1 MAVKYRED
9 ESINF
14 NPNLPAGLI
23 QVGSAGAGG
32 EALSQGLETFKP
44 QTTET
49 ATILPQT
56 TFQPIA
62 GVGQATSNIFENIQ
76 KRFGPT
82 GASPRGDFE
91 TDIFRNVI
99 DPDDEDED
107 AEDEQDLI
115 DEFGL
120 VTPDDID
127 PTITSPAG
135 PDLKPGQFGYNTLKK
150 LDDGLTNLF
159 DVLGGQARTTSTG
172 GGGRGAE
179 NVFEKNKSIITD
191 AVNNV
196 INESIKSGGSIL
208 EEPSF
213 NPFDAPAPTP
223 GISTSV
229 SPGVTEDRSSIGQGF
244 GTDSAEFTGG
254 KSSTTPAAPAA
265 SGEGFEG
272 DFDFAPDTPAS
283 DLPSGLGSSGGGGMG
298 DPSQTGPSDLF
309 GFYDDFPGAELGAK
323 DGGKISFMNMKK

>member
-196 INESIKSGGSIL
+196 INESIKSGKSIL

-213 NPFDAPAPTP
+213 NPFDAAPPTP

-229 SPGVTEDRSSIGQGF
+229 SPGVTETQ
-244 GTDSAEFTGG
+244 
-254 KSSTTPAAPAA
+254 
-265 SGEGFEG
+265 GEGFGAASMFTGKGGAPTVGSFER
-272 DFDFAPDTPAS
+272 DFGLSGMDAPAPAPEAPPAFNPLDF
-283 DLPSGLGSSGGGGMG
+283 
-298 DPSQTGPSDLF
+298 
-309 GFYDDFPGAELGAK
+309 K
-323 DGGKISFMNMKK
+323 RDGGKISFMNMKK

>member
-91 TDIFRNVI
+91 TDIFRNVV

-120 VTPDDID
+120 IQADID
-127 PTITSPAG
+127 PTITSPTG
-135 PDLKPGQFGYNTLKK
+135 PDLKPGQVGYKTLKK
-150 LDDGLTNLF
+150 LNDGLTNLF

-179 NVFEKNKSIITD
+179 NVFKKNKSIITD

-208 EEPSF
+208 EEPTF
-213 NPFDAPAPTP
+213 NPLDAPAPTP
-223 GISTSV
+223 GISPSR
-229 SPGVTEDRSSIGQGF
+229 SEGVTETQGEDF
-244 GTDSAEFTGG
+244 GAAFIPTGKG
-254 KSSTTPAAPAA
+254 GAPTVG
-265 SGEGFEG
+265 SFER
-272 DFDFAPDTPAS
+272 DFDFSGLETPA
-283 DLPSGLGSSGGGGMG
+283 
-298 DPSQTGPSDLF
+298 Q
-309 GFYDDFPGAELGAK
+309 AEDQAGEAGISIANYNR
-323 DGGKISFMNMKK
+323 GGKISFMNMKK

>member
-120 VTPDDID
+120 VTPDLDFDPSGRSDPNSPNYD
-127 PTITSPAG
+127 PTPIPE
-135 PDLKPGQFGYNTLKK
+135 LKEGQVGYKTLKK
-150 LDDGLTNLF
+150 FNNALDNFFEKAGSKPSDSVPEEIF
-159 DVLGGQARTTSTG
+159 DLLGALGPNTSTG
-172 GGGRGAE
+172 GGGRGATSPF
-179 NVFEKNKSIITD
+179 VDNKIFD
-191 AVNNV
+191 ADTGFTG
-196 INESIKSGGSIL
+196 KGGAPTGNPTGTFAFNSQSSS
-208 EEPSF
+208 PG
-213 NPFDAPAPTP
+213 NPFGVGNFQGIDVDITP
-223 GISTSV
+223 EPPGLST
-229 SPGVTEDRSSIGQGF
+229 D
-244 GTDSAEFTGG
+244 
-254 KSSTTPAAPAA
+254 
-265 SGEGFEG
+265 FEG
-272 DFDFAPDTPAS
+272 GGDQAALDSFISSNFNFD
-283 DLPSGLGSSGGGGMG
+283 
-298 DPSQTGPSDLF
+298 
-309 GFYDDFPGAELGAK
+309 
-323 DGGKISFMNMKK
+323 

>member
-14 NPNLPAGLI
+14 NPNIPAGLI

-44 QTTET
+44 QTAEA

-82 GASPRGDFE
+82 GAAPRGDFE
-91 TDIFRNVI
+91 TDIFRNVV
-99 DPDDEDED
+99 DPDDKDEN
-107 AEDEQDLI
+107 AENEQNLI

-120 VTPDDID
+120 VTPDLDFDPSGRSDPDSPNYD
-127 PTITSPAG
+127 PTPIPE
-135 PDLKPGQFGYNTLKK
+135 LKKGQIGYNTLKK

-208 EEPSF
+208 EEPSI

-223 GISTSV
+223 GISPSI
-229 SPGVTEDRSSIGQGF
+229 SPGVTEDISSIGRPDDVDPGEQFGGF
-244 GTDSAEFTGG
+244 TDTGG
-254 KSSTTPAAPAA
+254 TSDSQADLDSFFSSN
-265 SGEGFEG
+265 
-272 DFDFAPDTPAS
+272 FDF
-283 DLPSGLGSSGGGGMG
+283 
-298 DPSQTGPSDLF
+298 
-309 GFYDDFPGAELGAK
+309 
-323 DGGKISFMNMKK
+323 IR